1 MLTIKF
7 VRKSLDSQSSHIAAL
22 FSVAS
27 LICRS
32 GKNAS
37 EDKVGSAAGDVSAAA
52 TSNSATT
59 ATEPAASATRNTYTG
74 PLISRAGKR
83 GSTAAF
89 SSTSMGRAAAED
101 VRQADSSAHYPPQ
114 PAYRQ
119 ASVMDLLNRPHSSSS
134 RPAEDAVHAWA
145 HASGHVPQDG
155 QLQPQAMHQPWSNA
169 GLDRDSTDG
178 GMPPIP
184 EGREFNA
191 GPAPAGRPPTKFA
204 GFPGAAEEVCHST
217 ERGLSIVAPNP
228 LQPEVLDSGQAF
240 PATAANLEA
249 DCCEAA
255 LSPGSNAEGMHGDQ
269 AIAAAGQSDA
279 QPVAIEPP
287 TDEVSLNDRAGH
299 GGPAAEDADARQQA
313 PGQLAEIDAA
323 TWARLPASVQASILA
338 GELVDLSAISRA
350 PDAAEPG
357 LQVLLL
363 RLLCLCFHVTETR
376 AEPVRHPGRLPH
388 EASLFISMSRL
399 SL

>member
-22 FSVAS
+22 LSVAF

-37 EDKVGSAAGDVSAAA
+37 EDRVGSAAGAVSAAA
-52 TSNSATT
+52 TSKSATT

-134 RPAEDAVHAWA
+134 RPAEDAAHPWA
-145 HASGHVPQDG
+145 HASGQAPQDT

-169 GLDRDSTDG
+169 GLDRDRTDG
-178 GMPPIP
+178 GMPSIP

-191 GPAPAGRPPTKFA
+191 GTAPAGRPPTKFA
-204 GFPGAAEEVCHST
+204 AFPGAAEEVRHST
-217 ERGLSIVAPNP
+217 ERDLSTVAPNP

-240 PATAANLEA
+240 PATAVDFEA
-249 DCCEAA
+249 ASYEAA
-255 LSPGSNAEGMHGDQ
+255 LSPGSNAEGMGGDQ
-269 AIAAAGQSDA
+269 AIAAAGQPDA

-287 TDEVSLNDRAGH
+287 ADEVSLDDRAGH
-299 GGPAAEDADARQQA
+299 GGPAAEDAQVRQQA

-338 GELVDLSAISRA
+338 GELVDLSAVSRA
-350 PDAAEPG
+350 PDAAGPG

-363 RLLCLCFHVTETR
+363 RLLCLCFHVIETR
-376 AEPVRHPGRLPH
+376 AEHVRHPGRLPMRQ
-388 EASLFISMSRL
+388 SCSYQMSRL
-399 SL
+399 FL